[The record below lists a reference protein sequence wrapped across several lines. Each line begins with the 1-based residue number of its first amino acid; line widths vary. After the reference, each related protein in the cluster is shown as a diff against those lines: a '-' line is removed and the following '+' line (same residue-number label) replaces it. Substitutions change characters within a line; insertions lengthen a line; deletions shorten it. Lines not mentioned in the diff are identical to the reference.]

1 MRPLITILGPTAVGK
16 SSLALELCRE
26 LNGEIV
32 SADSRQVYRYMDIG
46 TAKPSQEEQA
56 LVPHHLIDVVDPD
69 QDFSLAL
76 YQKIALEAID
86 DIERRGKLSF
96 LVGGSGLYVWS
107 LVEGWRIPQ
116 VPPDPDYRQE
126 LEARAR
132 SEGGEDLY
140 NELKKLDPAA
150 AERIDPRNIRRVIR
164 ALEVCRQGAAF
175 SRLGDKK
182 PFFYP
187 LIIGLTTER
196 ADLYQRIDTRVDT
209 MIKEGLLKEAKCLVD
224 KGYGFYLPAMSGLGY
239 RQIGSFLKGEIDLP
253 TAIEKIK
260 FETHRFARRQYSW
273 FRSGDERIHWFDIRN
288 DFKEDV
294 YSLIHGFLEGNSR
307 AGDCCKQPVVNLR

>member
-1 MRPLITILGPTAVGK
+1 MISLITILGPTAVGK
-16 SSLALELCRE
+16 SSLALELCQE

-46 TAKPSQEEQA
+46 TAKASQEEQA
-56 LVPHHLIDVVDPD
+56 LVPHHLIDVVNPD

-76 YQKIALEAID
+76 YQKITLEAIAG
-86 DIERRGKLSF
+86 IERKEKKPF

-116 VPPDPDYRQE
+116 VPPDLDFRKE
-126 LEARAR
+126 LEDRAQ
-132 SEGGEDLY
+132 SQGGEDLHS
-140 NELKKLDPAA
+140 ELKKLDPAA
-150 AERIDPRNIRRVIR
+150 AESIDPRNIRRVIR
-164 ALEVCRQGAAF
+164 ALEVCRQGANF
-175 SRLGDKK
+175 SQLGGKK
-182 PFFYP
+182 PFFCP

-196 ADLYQRIDTRVDT
+196 ADLYQRIDNRVDI
-209 MIKEGLLKEAKCLVD
+209 MIKQGLLKETQGLVD
-224 KGYGFYLPAMSGLGY
+224 RGYGFDLPAMSGLGY

-273 FRSGDERIHWFDIRN
+273 FRLGDERIHWFDIRN
-288 DFKEDV
+288 DFRDDV
-294 YSLIHGFLEGNSR
+294 YSLIQDFLKCNSR
-307 AGDCCKQPVVNLR
+307 TGSCCKQPVVN